1 MRRASFSALFGIEI
15 RLLLTSRFSW
25 ILGALLF
32 GAMWWGA
39 VNGQHQAR
47 AQQATIDRIALHV
60 EGKLCLL
67 YTSPS
72 PRDRTRSRMPSS
84 A

>member
-1 MRRASFSALFGIEI
+1 MSFNAPDI
-15 RLLLTSRFSW
+15 RQFKLTGSTVGDIYFPRNALLLPFDGSNGATTTSDSSNSNHTATF
-25 ILGALLF
+25 
-32 GAMWWGA
+32 
-39 VNGQHQAR
+39 NGN
-47 AQQATIDRIALHV
+47 AQIST
-60 EGKLCLL
+60 CLL